1 MVVCW
6 QVFPA
11 DQLRSSPQDR
21 RLRTKDITW
30 AHLTSLGSDNA
41 GTESTGGEL
50 EQRSQIGFCGLFMVQ
65 VSKHLKLFIGL
76 SHLLLFII
84 IGRLK
89 EKSRDWLQ
97 LLHFIAII
105 FINSLF
111 LLKFSIYVTTKTQPG
126 RPRISIDINEG
137 KKCHSYSGLYSQCV
151 VYRIKFMSPRYQFS
165 RLSSL
170 CVQMTNII
178 LP

>member
-1 MVVCW
+1 MI
-6 QVFPA
+6 
-11 DQLRSSPQDR
+11 SP
-21 RLRTKDITW
+21 T
-30 AHLTSLGSDNA
+30 LTSDQTMQSVR
-41 GTESTGGEL
+41 TQGGQL
-50 EQRSQIGFCGLFMVQ
+50 EQRRQIGLCGLFMVQ

-76 SHLLLFII
+76 RHLLLFII
-84 IGRLK
+84 TGRLK

-97 LLHFIAII
+97 LLHFIAIL

-126 RPRISIDINEG
+126 RPRISIDINER
-137 KKCHSYSGLYSQCV
+137 KKCHSYSV
-151 VYRIKFMSPRYQFS
+151 VLVYIHNVSFTTLNLCPLDTNFP

-178 LP
+178 AISKGYGQSKES